1 MVTHWGN
8 TIAWLYLLWLYL
20 LWLYL
25 LWLYLLWLNYGYT
38 DYGFTYYGYTYYGYT
53 YRLYFLWLYLL
64 WLYLLW
70 LYLPAI
76 LSMAILTMAILTMA
90 VLTINLLWPCLLW
103 PYLLWPYLLC
113 YGHTYYGHTYY
124 GHTLTMAILTMAI
137 LTMAITIAVGL
148 HYRCC
153 LGGALRRQGRRSSRG
168 RLFRA
173 YPPALGCKSQKFGL
187 EGWGVNI
194 GNIYGTV
201 TVFFRLKIVWK
212 EDPVNQVCVSFA
224 VYKRYWSLEVSKVTK
239 YVPPPQHAWTIRTV
253 SELWCGRGLSSPR
266 WSMRWRRVLSCR
278 IQFLNSC
285 RASCFFLGHRQS

>member
-1 MVTHWGN
+1 MAILTM
-8 TIAWLYLLWLYL
+8 ALLTMAILTMAIL
-20 LWLYL
+20 T
-25 LWLYLLWLNYGYT
+25 GYT
-38 DYGFTYYGYTYYGYT
+38 FYGFTYYGYTYYGCT

-70 LYLPAI
+70 LY
-76 LSMAILTMAILTMA
+76 
-90 VLTINLLWPCLLW
+90 LLWPCLLW

-224 VYKRYWSLEVSKVTK
+224 VYKRYWSLEVSTVNKVCT
-239 YVPPPQHAWTIRTV
+239 PPSSSTLAQHAWTIRLYELSQNCLGTV
-253 SELWCGRGLSSPR
+253 VWARALKPTLEHAMETSSI
-266 WSMRWRRVLSCR
+266 L
-278 IQFLNSC
+278 
-285 RASCFFLGHRQS
+285 